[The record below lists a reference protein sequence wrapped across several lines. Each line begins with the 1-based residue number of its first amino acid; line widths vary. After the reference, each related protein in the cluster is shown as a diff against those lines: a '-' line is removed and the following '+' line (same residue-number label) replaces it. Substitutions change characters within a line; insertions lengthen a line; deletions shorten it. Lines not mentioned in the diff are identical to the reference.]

1 MEEEREGLSSP
12 SAIESEAVWERF
24 RRSDNEDIISRL
36 VSPNDF
42 FSKKDLYHPTLMDEG
57 TLSFALEKSSGKRF
71 SEVLELVNVCR
82 LEIKGKMETRLLS
95 MNTTYAAYLVYK
107 FKERTLGFQLP
118 VKVFICFEEL
128 DWDRIRWNIVNL
140 NPEGSLRRRW
150 LQQVYRR
157 KQGERKLV
165 KEREDGW
172 LEIKMGEFFN
182 DKDGREDREVYMDLE
197 GTKEINHK
205 SGLIIQGIEL
215 RPKETTIVDSNRDH
229 GESDRTEAE
238 ERNKVDFV
246 MPKGCFSNTLSLKT
260 SRYVRRQQ
268 TSSSTF
274 RWTLESDAVW
284 ERIMPPD
291 YKDILSRS
299 GSPHLIAHSKKYI
312 YNYLCSDL
320 ILMDERKMS
329 VALDKWS
336 AKKTYMFGARQL
348 LITWGNDSRYWMWQ
362 SLQGSRFSE
371 VAKVSGAWLEFYGK
385 MKTRELSPKTTYV
398 AYVVYKFTKRTEG
411 LVFQPLEV
419 YLRFMGGAGEGSHTA
434 YLDPDGSL
442 RNNHRNTPEE
452 QDRGKDEAEDQQN
465 RKLKRDVKKW
475 MQWERGLPRE
485 RGNGWMEIEM
495 GEFFNDQGE
504 DGDVDM
510 GLHGMEGSYWK
521 SGLVIEG
528 IEFRP
533 KEFSEVAQLSG
544 AWLEIHGMMDTGMLS
559 QKTTYA
565 AYFVFKFEE
574 SSRRNDHGLSEVYL
588 RFVGGAGEGIRTI
601 CLDPDDIMWGAH
613 RNSQEQDVQKWLQ
626 GEREFPRVRGDGWKE
641 IEMGEFFNDQGK
653 DGVVDM
659 GLKGDKGLHWKS
671 GLIIQG
677 IELRPKES
685 WLVSS
690 STPSTVQSDKFWE
703 KLLPPDYENIISTSV
718 SPSSVDL
725 SSKKNLYFHLCF
737 HPILIHG
744 GRTVAQLLRVCH
756 KIYGKMETRI
766 LSPKTTYAAYLVFKF
781 AERTGNN
788 DSKPLVVYLKSD
800 EDSDEKSH
808 NVHLDPDRSLRKGHP
823 SEERDVDRWLQRE
836 KDHQRERG
844 NGWLEIEMGE
854 FFNDNEDD
862 RKVEMGLKGMEGL
875 NWNSDLIIEGI
886 ELRPKEFSEVAVLV
900 DVCWLEIHG
909 YIKTQRLSPKT
920 IYAAYLVFK
929 FTERTHGLDCTVKV
943 SVKVRGI
950 EVLGSSSVCLDPDGI
965 LRKELKED
973 DLLKRKKELP
983 FERKDGWIEIWMG
996 DFPNYQREDWEMDMS
1011 LMEVDGR
1018 HWKSGLIIQGIELR
1032 PTESPLLDS
1041 NAFWERFL
1049 PPDYQESIS
1058 SWDCASLVDTLSMK
1072 DIYFLLCFQ
1081 PILIDDGKMS
1091 FVLDELSKKKR
1102 FMIGARNLS
1111 ITWGD
1116 EPRFSEVA
1124 VLVDV
1129 CWLEIHGYIK
1139 TQRLSPKTIY
1149 AAYLVFKFTER
1160 THGLDCTVKVSV
1172 KVRGVEVLG
1181 SSSVCLDPDGI
1192 LRKEL
1197 KEDDLLKR
1205 KKELPFER
1213 KDGWIEIWMGD
1224 FPNYQREDWE
1234 MDMSLMEVD
1243 GRHWK
1248 SGLIIQ
1254 GIELRPTEFLEV
1266 AVLQQVS
1273 LLEIHGCITTQIL
1286 SPNTTYEAYL
1296 VFKFAEENYG
1306 LDSLPVKLCVKVRE
1320 DEGAG
1325 SALTPAFRFQK
1336 EGSRSIYLDPD
1347 GSLRKELRNS
1357 NLKGEDLLKRKKE
1370 LPLERE
1376 DEWIEIW
1383 MGDFDNDQGEDR
1395 EVVMHLLG
1403 EERTS
1408 WKSGLVVQGIE
1419 VRPKDESK

>member
-1 MEEEREGLSSP
+1 MEEMLEGLSSP
-12 SAIESEAVWERF
+12 SAIESDAVWERF

-36 VSPNDF
+36 VSPDDF
-42 FSKKDLYHPTLMDEG
+42 LSKKDLYHPTLMDEG

-71 SEVLELVNVCR
+71 SEVVELVNVRR

-107 FKERTLGFQLP
+107 FK
-118 VKVFICFEEL
+118 
-128 DWDRIRWNIVNL
+128 L
-140 NPEGSLRRRW
+140 NPEGSLSRRW

-157 KQGERKLV
+157 KQRERKLL

-172 LEIKMGEFFN
+172 LEIEMGEFFN
-182 DKDGREDREVYMDLE
+182 DNDGREDREVYIDLE

-215 RPKETTIVDSNRDH
+215 RPKETSAIVDSNRDH
-229 GESDRTEAE
+229 GESDGTEAE
-238 ERNKVDFV
+238 ERNKVDFF

-260 SRYVRRQQ
+260 SRYARRQQ
-268 TSSSTF
+268 ASSSTF

-284 ERIMPPD
+284 ETIMPPD

-299 GSPHLIAHSKKYI
+299 GSRHLIAHSSKKDI
-312 YNYLCSDL
+312 YNYLCSNL
-320 ILMDERKMS
+320 ILMDEGKMS

-362 SLQGSRFSE
+362 SLQESRFSE

-385 MKTRELSPKTTYV
+385 METRELSPKTTYV
-398 AYVVYKFTKRTEG
+398 AYVVYKFTKKTEG

-442 RNNHRNTPEE
+442 RNDHRKTQEE
-452 QDRGKDEAEDQQN
+452 RDQGKDEAEDQQN

-485 RGNGWMEIEM
+485 RGDGWMEIEM

-528 IEFRP
+528 IELRP
-533 KEFSEVAQLSG
+533 KEFSEGAQLSG

-574 SSRRNDHGLSEVYL
+574 SNRTHDTDQHLEVYL
-588 RFVGGAGEGIRTI
+588 RFVGGAGEGIRTM
-601 CLDPDDIMWGAH
+601 CLDPDDKMRRAH
-613 RNSQEQDVQKWLQ
+613 RELQEKDVQIWLQ
-626 GEREFPRVRGDGWKE
+626 GEREFPRVREDGWKE

-659 GLKGDKGLHWKS
+659 GLKGDKGLYWKS

-677 IELRPKES
+677 IELRPKEF
-685 WLVSS
+685 
-690 STPSTVQSDKFWE
+690 TE
-703 KLLPPDYENIISTSV
+703 
-718 SPSSVDL
+718 
-725 SSKKNLYFHLCF
+725 
-737 HPILIHG
+737 
-744 GRTVAQLLRVCH
+744 VAQLLRVCH

-781 AERTGNN
+781 AERTSNN
-788 DSKPLVVYLKSD
+788 DRKALVVYLKSD

-836 KDHQRERG
+836 KDLQRERG

-886 ELRPKEFSEVAVLV
+886 ELRPKE
-900 DVCWLEIHG
+900 
-909 YIKTQRLSPKT
+909 
-920 IYAAYLVFK
+920 
-929 FTERTHGLDCTVKV
+929 
-943 SVKVRGI
+943 
-950 EVLGSSSVCLDPDGI
+950 
-965 LRKELKED
+965 
-973 DLLKRKKELP
+973 
-983 FERKDGWIEIWMG
+983 
-996 DFPNYQREDWEMDMS
+996 
-1011 LMEVDGR
+1011 
-1018 HWKSGLIIQGIELR
+1018 
-1032 PTESPLLDS
+1032 
-1041 NAFWERFL
+1041 
-1049 PPDYQESIS
+1049 
-1058 SWDCASLVDTLSMK
+1058 
-1072 DIYFLLCFQ
+1072 
-1081 PILIDDGKMS
+1081 
-1091 FVLDELSKKKR
+1091 
-1102 FMIGARNLS
+1102 
-1111 ITWGD
+1111 
-1116 EPRFSEVA
+1116 FSEVA

-1243 GRHWK
+1243 ARHWK

-1254 GIELRPTEFLEV
+1254 GIELRPTEFSEV
-1266 AVLQQVS
+1266 AVLLHVCW
-1273 LLEIHGCITTQIL
+1273 LEIHGCITTQIL

-1320 DEGAG
+1320 DEVAG
-1325 SALTPAFRFQK
+1325 SALTEAFRFQK

-1347 GSLRKELRNS
+1347 GSLRKELQYS
-1357 NLKGEDLLKRKKE
+1357 NLNGDDLLKRKKE

-1403 EERTS
+1403 EEGTS

-1419 VRPKDESK
+1419 IPSKREINYKRFQPVILWALASFQEEELKMMALT